1 MILRTKL
8 IGILDELAKF
18 RQELDDAGYDNS
30 NVTNAIIELRH
41 MMKSLKEEPV
51 RSSRKPI
58 KSDFDD
64 NGNWVDDE
72 KPVKK
77 EDMHGSFRKLSKEEH
92 DKLKPQVEEEL
103 DKWMSKKHFGLDK
116 EVYDETVEYII
127 SLFGED
133 NYAPKDVKEAVSSW
147 YNDTLDSFPEMLKG
161 KGDKRKIASAAYL
174 KQIKSSHCIKSS
186 REPIKSSVRDDFA
199 RGLQNI
205 MKEKNAEF
213 AYGTLEDNMV
223 DIYDNYV
230 SQYYEEELKEEGG
243 EAVAEDWFR
252 NTYPDDENGIFIH
265 NSRKPIKSSTYQFV
279 CEFDG
284 QYQPRVIDYMYKA
297 GSPAWTDWNE
307 DGSNGKQFSE
317 EEMPKIAKQL
327 EKFYSENAQGGMS
340 DIEIVKDNGDSVF
353 LEEFLQEG
361 SFDKAWEKAVAEDDK
376 WFED

>member
-1 MILRTKL
+1 MEFNTNEIVQFIYDLT
-8 IGILDELAKF
+8 ELK
-18 RQELDDAGYDNS
+18 EKINNGGYDS
-30 NVTNAIIELRH
+30 TFTTNAIIELRH
-41 MMKSLKEEPV
+41 QLNAIRKSMKV
-51 RSSRKPI
+51 QSSRQTI

-92 DKLKPQVEEEL
+92 DELKPQVEEEL

-174 KQIKSSHCIKSS
+174 KQIKSSHCIKS
-186 REPIKSSVRDDFA
+186 
-199 RGLQNI
+199 
-205 MKEKNAEF
+205 
-213 AYGTLEDNMV
+213 
-223 DIYDNYV
+223 
-230 SQYYEEELKEEGG
+230 
-243 EAVAEDWFR
+243 
-252 NTYPDDENGIFIH
+252 
-265 NSRKPIKSSTYQFV
+265 SRKPIKSSTYQFV